1 MKTALCDLLGIEIP
15 IVLAPII
22 SPIGP
27 PAGPRL
33 AAAVSEAGGLGT
45 MALWLAEIDVL
56 RTRVREM
63 KSLTAK
69 PFAVNLRV
77 DLDPDT
83 RLDACLDEGVG
94 IISLFWG
101 DPSILTPR
109 AKAAGAIVMQTVR
122 SADEAR
128 IAIDCGVDIIVAQGW
143 EAGGHVW
150 GTVATMALVPAVVDA
165 VTPVPV
171 IAAGG
176 IADGRGMAAALALGA
191 AGVWIGTRFLASAET
206 NFHPR
211 YQERLLA
218 ASENDTVY
226 LEYLF
231 DGGAWSNAPAR
242 ALRNKTV
249 ASWEAAGRPPKDQ
262 RSGQNEVVAVSA
274 SRGDIKR
281 YMPTAPISDVEGD
294 IDALPMWAGQ
304 GVGLV
309 NRVQPAAEIVREINS
324 ESQTILARLGGQ
336 I

>member
-1 MKTALCDLLGIEIP
+1 MKTTLCDLLGIEIP

-22 SPIGP
+22 APVGA

-56 RTRVREM
+56 RARVREM
-63 KSLTAK
+63 RSLTTK
-69 PFAVNLRV
+69 PFAVNLRA
-77 DLDPDT
+77 DLDPDS

-101 DPSILTPR
+101 DTSKLVPR

-122 SADEAR
+122 SAAEAR
-128 IAIDCGVDIIVAQGW
+128 IAINCGVDVVVAQGW

-165 VTPVPV
+165 VTPAPV

-211 YQERLLA
+211 YQERLLT
-218 ASENDTVY
+218 ASENDTIY

-231 DGGAWSNAPAR
+231 DGGAWTDAPAR

-249 ASWEAAGRPPKDQ
+249 ASWEAAGCPPKDQ
-262 RSGQNEVVAVSA
+262 RPGQNDIVAVSA

-281 YMPTAPISDVEGD
+281 YMPTAPITDVEGD

-309 NRVQPAAEIVREINS
+309 KRIQPAAEIVREINA
-324 ESQTILARLGGQ
+324 EARIVLKRLGR
-336 I
+336 